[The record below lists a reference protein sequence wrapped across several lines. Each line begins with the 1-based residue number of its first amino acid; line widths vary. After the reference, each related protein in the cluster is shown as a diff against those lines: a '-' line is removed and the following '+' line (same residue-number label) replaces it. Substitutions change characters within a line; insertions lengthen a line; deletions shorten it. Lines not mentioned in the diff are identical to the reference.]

1 MKKTIFSL
9 LVLATSLAA
18 CTDDYKDWA
27 GPQHN
32 DQPATVQF
40 GNGSVT
46 EVPVIN
52 LGEVFD
58 ETVQVAQVTAPTSS
72 DAAYADATY
81 RLVLEGKKSF
91 DIALDAKVSYDDL
104 QEYVVANY
112 GKAPEERDLDAVVEQ
127 FPSNGST
134 AVKVTSGTFKVKVI
148 PQAADIDAG
157 GYYLVGPALGGWD
170 KAHAVKLDHSETN
183 FWDDPNFE
191 LVFTSLQAGKVGL
204 VKASQIDE
212 SDLESV
218 AYGIVDGKLVQG
230 ETIAIAEADK
240 KYVFNFNAESNSASC
255 ALAPMDIFMTGSNY
269 GWGNAADGGKWL
281 QFIPVHSH
289 DMYWKIIYLH
299 ADEQF
304 KFAPVADWKDDFG
317 FGGTTIN
324 DAAGAGIVD
333 EGGNLKVTK
342 AGWYLVV
349 VTYASKTDRAVSI
362 LEPNV
367 YLQGATTAQG
377 WDVTGAVEANKFTV
391 PATED
396 GEFVSPKFAKD
407 GEIRMSLAL
416 DNADWWQTEFFVNN
430 GSILYRG
437 RGGDDVDTHV
447 SVEAGKQAHINFTTG
462 AVEIK

>member
-1 MKKTIFSL
+1 M
-9 LVLATSLAA
+9 
-18 CTDDYKDWA
+18 
-27 GPQHN
+27 
-32 DQPATVQF
+32 QF

-91 DIALDAKVSYDDL
+91 DIALDAKVPYDEL
-104 QEYVVANY
+104 QKYVVDNY

-157 GYYLVGPALGGWD
+157 GYYLVGSALGGWD
-170 KAHAVKLDHSETN
+170 KAHAVKLGHSETN

-191 LVFTSLQAGKVGL
+191 LVFTALHEGEVGL

-218 AYGIVDGKLVQG
+218 AYGIVNGKLVQG
-230 ETIAIAEADK
+230 KTIAIEADK

-269 GWGNAADGGKWL
+269 GWGSGENAWL
-281 QFIPVHSH
+281 QFTPTWDG

-324 DAAGAGIVD
+324 DEAGAGIVD
-333 EGGNLKVTK
+333 EGGNLKATN
-342 AGWYLVV
+342 AGWYLIV
-349 VTYASKTDRAVSI
+349 VTYKSKTDRAVSI

-377 WDVTGAVEANKFTV
+377 WNVTGAVEANKFTV
-391 PATED
+391 PTTED
-396 GEFVSPKFAKD
+396 GEFVSPAFVKGD
-407 GEIRMSLAL
+407 EIRMSLAL
-416 DNADWWQTEFFVNN
+416 DGLDWWKTEFFVNN

-437 RGGDDVDTHV
+437 RGGDDVNTHV

-462 AVEIK
+462 AIEIK

>member
-18 CTDDYKDWA
+18 CTDDYKDW
-27 GPQHN
+27 GEPQHN

-46 EVPVIN
+46 EVGVID
-52 LGEVFD
+52 LGQVFD
-58 ETVQVAQVTAPTSS
+58 ETVQVAQVNAPTSS

-91 DIALDAKVSYDDL
+91 DIALDAKVPYDEL
-104 QEYVVANY
+104 QKYVVDNY

-157 GYYLVGPALGGWD
+157 GYYLVGSALGGWD

-218 AYGIVDGKLVQG
+218 A
-230 ETIAIAEADK
+230 
-240 KYVFNFNAESNSASC
+240 
-255 ALAPMDIFMTGSNY
+255 
-269 GWGNAADGGKWL
+269 
-281 QFIPVHSH
+281 
-289 DMYWKIIYLH
+289 
-299 ADEQF
+299 
-304 KFAPVADWKDDFG
+304 
-317 FGGTTIN
+317 
-324 DAAGAGIVD
+324 
-333 EGGNLKVTK
+333 
-342 AGWYLVV
+342 
-349 VTYASKTDRAVSI
+349 
-362 LEPNV
+362 
-367 YLQGATTAQG
+367 
-377 WDVTGAVEANKFTV
+377 
-391 PATED
+391 
-396 GEFVSPKFAKD
+396 
-407 GEIRMSLAL
+407 
-416 DNADWWQTEFFVNN
+416 
-430 GSILYRG
+430 
-437 RGGDDVDTHV
+437 
-447 SVEAGKQAHINFTTG
+447 
-462 AVEIK
+462 

>member
-1 MKKTIFSL
+1 M
-9 LVLATSLAA
+9 LATSLAA

-27 GPQHN
+27 EPQHN

-46 EVPVIN
+46 EVGVID
-52 LGEVFD
+52 LGQVFD

-91 DIALDAKVSYDDL
+91 DIALDAKISYDEL
-104 QEYVVANY
+104 QKYVVANY
-112 GKAPEERDLDAVVEQ
+112 GKEPAERDLDAVVEQ

-134 AVKVTSGTFKVKVI
+134 AVKVTSGIFKVKVI
-148 PQAADIDAG
+148 PQAADIDRG
-157 GYYLVGPALGGWD
+157 GYYLVGSALGGWD
-170 KAHAVKLDHSETN
+170 KAHAVMLDHSETN

-230 ETIAIAEADK
+230 ETVTIAEADK
-240 KYVFNFNAESNSASC
+240 KYVFSFNAESNSASC
-255 ALAPMDIFMTGSNY
+255 GLAPMDIFMTGSNY
-269 GWGNAADGGKWL
+269 GWGSGENAWL
-281 QFIPVHSH
+281 QFTPTWDG

-333 EGGNLKVTK
+333 EGGNLKATN
-342 AGWYLVV
+342 AGWYLIV
-349 VTYASKTDRAVSI
+349 VTYKSKTDRAVSI

-377 WDVTGAVEANKFTV
+377 WNVTGAVEANKFTV
-391 PATED
+391 PTTED
-396 GEFVSPKFAKD
+396 GEFVSPAFVKGD
-407 GEIRMSLAL
+407 EIRMSLAL
-416 DNADWWQTEFFVNN
+416 DGLDWWKTEFFVNN

-437 RGGDDVDTHV
+437 RGGDDVNTHV

-462 AVEIK
+462 AIEIK

>member
-91 DIALDAKVSYDDL
+91 DIALDAKISYDDL

-112 GKAPEERDLDAVVEQ
+112 GKEPAERDLDAVVEQ

-148 PQAADIDAG
+148 PQAADIDRG
-157 GYYLVGPALGGWD
+157 GYYLVGSALGGWD
-170 KAHAVKLDHSETN
+170 KAHAVKLGHSETN

-191 LVFTSLQAGKVGL
+191 LVFTALHEGEVGL

-218 AYGIVDGKLVQG
+218 AYGIVNGKLVQG
-230 ETIAIAEADK
+230 KTIAIKADK
-240 KYVFNFNAESNSASC
+240 KYVFNFNAENNSASC

-269 GWGNAADGGKWL
+269 GWGSGENAWL
-281 QFIPVHSH
+281 QFTPTWDG

-333 EGGNLKVTK
+333 EGGNLKATN
-342 AGWYLVV
+342 AGWYLIV
-349 VTYASKTDRAVSI
+349 VTYKSKTDRAVSI

-377 WDVTGAVEANKFTV
+377 WNVTGAVEANKFTV
-391 PATED
+391 PTTED
-396 GEFVSPKFAKD
+396 GEFVSPAFVKGD
-407 GEIRMSLAL
+407 EIRMSLAL
-416 DNADWWQTEFFVNN
+416 DGLDWWKTEFFVNN

-437 RGGDDVDTHV
+437 RGGDDVNTHV

-462 AVEIK
+462 AIEIK

>member
-1 MKKTIFSL
+1 M
-9 LVLATSLAA
+9 
-18 CTDDYKDWA
+18 
-27 GPQHN
+27 
-32 DQPATVQF
+32 
-40 GNGSVT
+40 
-46 EVPVIN
+46 
-52 LGEVFD
+52 
-58 ETVQVAQVTAPTSS
+58 AQVTAPTSS

-91 DIALDAKVSYDDL
+91 DIALDAKVPYDEL
-104 QEYVVANY
+104 QKYVVDNY

-157 GYYLVGPALGGWD
+157 GYYLVGSALGGWD
-170 KAHAVKLDHSETN
+170 KAHAVKLGHSETN

-191 LVFTSLQAGKVGL
+191 LVFTALHEGEVGL

-218 AYGIVDGKLVQG
+218 AYGIVNGKLVQG
-230 ETIAIAEADK
+230 KTIAIKADK
-240 KYVFNFNAESNSASC
+240 KYVFNFNAENNSASC

-269 GWGNAADGGKWL
+269 GWGSGENAWL
-281 QFIPVHSH
+281 QFTPTWDG

-333 EGGNLKVTK
+333 EGGNLKATN
-342 AGWYLVV
+342 AGWYLIV
-349 VTYASKTDRAVSI
+349 VTYKSKTDRAVSI

-377 WDVTGAVEANKFTV
+377 WNVTGAVEANKFTV
-391 PATED
+391 PTTED
-396 GEFVSPKFAKD
+396 GEFVSPAFVKGD
-407 GEIRMSLAL
+407 EIRMSLAL
-416 DNADWWQTEFFVNN
+416 DGLDWWKTEFFVNN

-437 RGGDDVDTHV
+437 RGGDDVNTHV

-462 AVEIK
+462 AIEIK

>member
-27 GPQHN
+27 EPQHN

-46 EVPVIN
+46 EVGVID
-52 LGEVFD
+52 LGQVFD

-91 DIALDAKVSYDDL
+91 DIALDAKISYDEL
-104 QEYVVANY
+104 QKYVVANY
-112 GKAPEERDLDAVVEQ
+112 GKEPAERDLDAVVEQ

-148 PQAADIDAG
+148 PQAADIDRG
-157 GYYLVGPALGGWD
+157 GYYLVGSALGGWD
-170 KAHAVKLDHSETN
+170 KAHAVMLDHSETN

-191 LVFTSLQAGKVGL
+191 LVFTSLQAGNVGL

-230 ETIAIAEADK
+230 ETVTIAEADK
-240 KYVFNFNAESNSASC
+240 KYVFSFNAESNSASC
-255 ALAPMDIFMTGSNY
+255 GLAPMDIFMTGSNY
-269 GWGNAADGGKWL
+269 GWGSGENAWL
-281 QFIPVHSH
+281 QFTPTWDG

-333 EGGNLKVTK
+333 EGGNLKATN
-342 AGWYLVV
+342 AGWYLIV
-349 VTYASKTDRAVSI
+349 VTYKSKTDRAVSI

-377 WDVTGAVEANKFTV
+377 WNVTGAVEANKFTV
-391 PATED
+391 PTTED
-396 GEFVSPKFAKD
+396 GEFVSPAFVKGD
-407 GEIRMSLAL
+407 EIRMSLAL
-416 DNADWWQTEFFVNN
+416 DGLDWWKTEFFVNN

-437 RGGDDVDTHV
+437 RGGDDVNTHV

-462 AVEIK
+462 AIEIK

>member
-1 MKKTIFSL
+1 M
-9 LVLATSLAA
+9 
-18 CTDDYKDWA
+18 
-27 GPQHN
+27 
-32 DQPATVQF
+32 
-40 GNGSVT
+40 
-46 EVPVIN
+46 PVIN

-91 DIALDAKVSYDDL
+91 DIALDAKVPYDEL
-104 QEYVVANY
+104 QKYVVDNY

-157 GYYLVGPALGGWD
+157 GYYLVGSALGGWD
-170 KAHAVKLDHSETN
+170 KAHAVKLGHSETN

-191 LVFTSLQAGKVGL
+191 LVFTALHEGEVGL

-218 AYGIVDGKLVQG
+218 AYGIVKGKLVQG
-230 ETIAIAEADK
+230 ETITIDEADK

-269 GWGNAADGGKWL
+269 GWGSGENAWL
-281 QFIPVHSH
+281 QFTPTWDG

-324 DAAGAGIVD
+324 DEAGAGIVD
-333 EGGNLKVTK
+333 EGGNLKVTN
-342 AGWYLVV
+342 AGWYLIV
-349 VTYASKTDRAVSI
+349 VTYKSKTDRAVSI

-377 WDVTGAVEANKFTV
+377 WNVTGAVEANKFTV
-391 PATED
+391 PTTED
-396 GEFVSPKFAKD
+396 GEFVSPAFVKGD
-407 GEIRMSLAL
+407 EIRMSLAL
-416 DNADWWQTEFFVNN
+416 DGLDWWKTEFFVNN

-437 RGGDDVDTHV
+437 RGGDDVNTHV
-447 SVEAGKQAHINFTTG
+447 IVEAGKQAHINFTTG
-462 AVEIK
+462 AIEIK

>member
-32 DQPATVQF
+32 DQPATVLF

-91 DIALDAKVSYDDL
+91 DIALDAKVPYDEL
-104 QEYVVANY
+104 QKYVVDNY

-134 AVKVTSGTFKVKVI
+134 AVKVTSGTFQVKVI

-157 GYYLVGPALGGWD
+157 GYYLVGSALGGWD
-170 KAHAVKLDHSETN
+170 KAHAVKLGHSETN

-191 LVFTSLQAGKVGL
+191 LVFTPTQAGKVGL

-212 SDLESV
+212 SNLESV
-218 AYGIVDGKLVQG
+218 AYGIVKGKLVQG
-230 ETIAIAEADK
+230 ETIAVEADK

-324 DAAGAGIVD
+324 DEAGAGIVD
-333 EGGNLKVTK
+333 EGGNLKVTN

-349 VTYASKTDRAVSI
+349 VTYKSKTDRAVSI

-416 DNADWWQTEFFVNN
+416 DNTEWWQAEFFVNN

>member
-27 GPQHN
+27 EPQHN

-91 DIALDAKVSYDDL
+91 DIALDAKVPYDEL
-104 QEYVVANY
+104 QKYVVANY
-112 GKAPEERDLDAVVEQ
+112 GKEPAERDLDAVVEQ

-148 PQAADIDAG
+148 PQAADIDRG
-157 GYYLVGPALGGWD
+157 GYYLVGSALGGWD

-191 LVFTSLQAGKVGL
+191 LVFTSLHEGEVGL

-230 ETIAIAEADK
+230 KTIAIEADK
-240 KYVFNFNAESNSASC
+240 KYVFNFNAENNSASC

-269 GWGNAADGGKWL
+269 GWGSGENAWL
-281 QFIPVHSH
+281 QFTPTWDG

-333 EGGNLKVTK
+333 EGGNLKVTN
-342 AGWYLVV
+342 AGWYLIV
-349 VTYASKTDRAVSI
+349 VTYKSKTDRAVSI

-377 WDVTGAVEANKFTV
+377 WNVTGAVEANKFTV
-391 PATED
+391 PTTED
-396 GEFVSPKFAKD
+396 GEFVSPAFVKGD
-407 GEIRMSLAL
+407 EIRMSLAL
-416 DNADWWQTEFFVNN
+416 DGLDWWKTEFFVNN

-437 RGGDDVDTHV
+437 RGGDDVNTHV
-447 SVEAGKQAHINFTTG
+447 IVEAGKQAHINFTTG
-462 AVEIK
+462 AIEIK

>member
-91 DIALDAKVSYDDL
+91 DIALDAKVPYDEL
-104 QEYVVANY
+104 QKYVVDNY

-157 GYYLVGPALGGWD
+157 GYYLVGSALGGWD
-170 KAHAVKLDHSETN
+170 KAHAVKLGHSETN

-191 LVFTSLQAGKVGL
+191 LVFTALHEGEVGL

-218 AYGIVDGKLVQG
+218 AYGIVNGKLVQG
-230 ETIAIAEADK
+230 KTIAIKADK

-269 GWGNAADGGKWL
+269 GWGSGENAWL
-281 QFIPVHSH
+281 QFTPTW
-289 DMYWKIIYLH
+289 DGAMYWKIICLH
-299 ADEQF
+299 AGEQC
-304 KFAPVADWKDDFG
+304 KFAPGAEGEEDLG

-333 EGGNLKVTK
+333 EGGNLKVTN
-342 AGWYLVV
+342 AGWYLIV
-349 VTYASKTDRAVSI
+349 VTYKSKTDRAVSI

-377 WDVTGAVEANKFTV
+377 WNVTGAVEANKFTV
-391 PATED
+391 PTTED
-396 GEFVSPKFAKD
+396 GEFVSPAFVKD
-407 GEIRMSLAL
+407 DEIRMSLAL
-416 DNADWWQTEFFVNN
+416 DGLDWWKTEFFVNN

-437 RGGDDVDTHV
+437 RGGDDVNTHV

-462 AVEIK
+462 AIEIK

>member
-91 DIALDAKVSYDDL
+91 DIALDAKVPYDEL
-104 QEYVVANY
+104 QKYVVDNY

-157 GYYLVGPALGGWD
+157 GYYLVGSALGGWD
-170 KAHAVKLDHSETN
+170 KAHAVKLGHSETN

-191 LVFTSLQAGKVGL
+191 LVFTALHEGEVGL

-230 ETIAIAEADK
+230 KTIAIEADK
-240 KYVFNFNAESNSASC
+240 KYVFNFNAENNSASC

-269 GWGNAADGGKWL
+269 GWGSGENAWL
-281 QFIPVHSH
+281 QFTPTW
-289 DMYWKIIYLH
+289 M
-299 ADEQF
+299 
-304 KFAPVADWKDDFG
+304 
-317 FGGTTIN
+317 
-324 DAAGAGIVD
+324 
-333 EGGNLKVTK
+333 VTCI
-342 AGWYLVV
+342 GRSSTCML
-349 VTYASKTDRAVSI
+349 TSS
-362 LEPNV
+362 
-367 YLQGATTAQG
+367 
-377 WDVTGAVEANKFTV
+377 
-391 PATED
+391 
-396 GEFVSPKFAKD
+396 SS
-407 GEIRMSLAL
+407 SLL
-416 DNADWWQTEFFVNN
+416 
-430 GSILYRG
+430 
-437 RGGDDVDTHV
+437 
-447 SVEAGKQAHINFTTG
+447 
-462 AVEIK
+462 

>member
-27 GPQHN
+27 EPQHN

-46 EVPVIN
+46 EVGVID
-52 LGEVFD
+52 LGQVFD

-91 DIALDAKVSYDDL
+91 DIALDAKISYDEL
-104 QEYVVANY
+104 QKYVVANY
-112 GKAPEERDLDAVVEQ
+112 GKEPAERDLDAVVEQ

-148 PQAADIDAG
+148 PQAADIDRS
-157 GYYLVGPALGGWD
+157 GYYLVGSALGGWD
-170 KAHAVKLDHSETN
+170 KAHAVMLDHSETN

-230 ETIAIAEADK
+230 ETVTIAEADK
-240 KYVFNFNAESNSASC
+240 KYVFSFNAESNSASC
-255 ALAPMDIFMTGSNY
+255 GLAPMDIFMTGSNY
-269 GWGNAADGGKWL
+269 GWGSGENAWL
-281 QFIPVHSH
+281 QFTPTWDG

-333 EGGNLKVTK
+333 EGGNLKATN
-342 AGWYLVV
+342 AGWYLIV
-349 VTYASKTDRAVSI
+349 VTYKSKTDRAVSI

-377 WDVTGAVEANKFTV
+377 WNVTGAVEANKFTV
-391 PATED
+391 PTTED
-396 GEFVSPKFAKD
+396 GEFVSPAFVKGD
-407 GEIRMSLAL
+407 EIRMSLAL
-416 DNADWWQTEFFVNN
+416 DGLDWWKTEFFVNN

-437 RGGDDVDTHV
+437 RGGDDVNTHV

-462 AVEIK
+462 AIEIK

>member
-1 MKKTIFSL
+1 M
-9 LVLATSLAA
+9 LATSLAA

-27 GPQHN
+27 EPQHN

-46 EVPVIN
+46 EVGVID
-52 LGEVFD
+52 LGQVFD

-91 DIALDAKVSYDDL
+91 DIALDAKISYDEL
-104 QEYVVANY
+104 QKYVVANY
-112 GKAPEERDLDAVVEQ
+112 GKEPAERDLDAVVEQ

-148 PQAADIDAG
+148 PQAADIDRG
-157 GYYLVGPALGGWD
+157 GYYLVGSALGGWD
-170 KAHAVKLDHSETN
+170 KAHAVMLDHSETN

-230 ETIAIAEADK
+230 ETVTIAEADK
-240 KYVFNFNAESNSASC
+240 KYVFSFNAESNSASC

-269 GWGNAADGGKWL
+269 GWGSGENAWL
-281 QFIPVHSH
+281 QFTPTWDG

-333 EGGNLKVTK
+333 EGGNLKATN

-349 VTYASKTDRAVSI
+349 VTYKSKTDRAVSI
-362 LEPNV
+362 LKPNV

-377 WDVTGAVEANKFTV
+377 WDVTGAVEANKFTI
-391 PATED
+391 PTTED
-396 GEFVSPKFAKD
+396 GEFVSPAFVKGD
-407 GEIRMSLAL
+407 EIRMSLAL
-416 DNADWWQTEFFVNN
+416 DGLDWWKTEFFVNN

-437 RGGDDVDTHV
+437 RGGDDVNTHV

-462 AVEIK
+462 AIEIK

>member
-91 DIALDAKVSYDDL
+91 DIALDAKVPYDEL
-104 QEYVVANY
+104 QKYVVDNY

-134 AVKVTSGTFKVKVI
+134 AVKVTSGTFMVKVI

-157 GYYLVGPALGGWD
+157 GYYLVGSALGGWD
-170 KAHAVKLDHSETN
+170 KAHAVKLGHSETN
-183 FWDDPNFE
+183 FWDDPNCE
-191 LVFTSLQAGKVGL
+191 IVFTALQVGKVGL

-218 AYGIVDGKLVQG
+218 AYGIVNGKLVQG
-230 ETIAIAEADK
+230 KTIAIKADK

-269 GWGNAADGGKWL
+269 GWGSGENAWL
-281 QFIPVHSH
+281 QFTPTWDG

-333 EGGNLKVTK
+333 EGGNLKATN
-342 AGWYLVV
+342 AGWDLIV
-349 VTYASKTDRAVSI
+349 VTYKSKTDRAVSI

-377 WDVTGAVEANKFTV
+377 WNVTGAVEANKFTV
-391 PATED
+391 PTTED
-396 GEFVSPKFAKD
+396 GEFVSPAFVKGD
-407 GEIRMSLAL
+407 EIRMSLAL
-416 DNADWWQTEFFVNN
+416 DGLDWWKTEFFVTN

-437 RGGDDVDTHV
+437 RGGDDVNTHV
-447 SVEAGKQAHINFTTG
+447 NVEAGKQAHINFTTG
-462 AVEIK
+462 AIEIK

>member
-1 MKKTIFSL
+1 M
-9 LVLATSLAA
+9 LATSLAA

-27 GPQHN
+27 EPQHN

-46 EVPVIN
+46 EVGVID
-52 LGEVFD
+52 LGQVFD

-91 DIALDAKVSYDDL
+91 DIALDAKISYDEL
-104 QEYVVANY
+104 QKYVVANY
-112 GKAPEERDLDAVVEQ
+112 GKEPAERDLDAVVEQ

-148 PQAADIDAG
+148 PQAADIDRS
-157 GYYLVGPALGGWD
+157 GYYLVGSALGGWD
-170 KAHAVKLDHSETN
+170 KAHAVMLDHSETN

-230 ETIAIAEADK
+230 ETVTIAEADK
-240 KYVFNFNAESNSASC
+240 KYVFSFNAESNSASC
-255 ALAPMDIFMTGSNY
+255 GLAPMDIFMTGSNY
-269 GWGNAADGGKWL
+269 GWGSGENAWL
-281 QFIPVHSH
+281 QFTPTWDG

-333 EGGNLKVTK
+333 EGGNLKATN
-342 AGWYLVV
+342 AGWYLIV
-349 VTYASKTDRAVSI
+349 VTYKSKTDRAVSI

-377 WDVTGAVEANKFTV
+377 WNVTGAVEANKFTV
-391 PATED
+391 PTTED
-396 GEFVSPKFAKD
+396 GEFVSPAFVKGD
-407 GEIRMSLAL
+407 EIRMSLAL
-416 DNADWWQTEFFVNN
+416 DGLDWWKTEFFVNN

-437 RGGDDVDTHV
+437 RGGDDVNTHV

-462 AVEIK
+462 AIEIK